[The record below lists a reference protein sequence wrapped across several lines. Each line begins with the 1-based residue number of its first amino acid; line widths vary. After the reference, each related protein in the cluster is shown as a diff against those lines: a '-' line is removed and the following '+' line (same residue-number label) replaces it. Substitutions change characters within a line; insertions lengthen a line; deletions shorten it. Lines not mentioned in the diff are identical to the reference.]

1 MWKSTAEVS
10 LSQLSA
16 ATLYTIEPIKT
27 FPKHCIVKNGVQQN
41 DYTPRQFVNVNLS
54 FDLNVN
60 VNGNGNGNG
69 NVLYDDMMT
78 V

>member
-10 LSQLSA
+10 LSQLPA

-27 FPKHCIVKNGVQQN
+27 FPKHCIVKNG
-41 DYTPRQFVNVNLS
+41 YTPRQFVNVNLS
-54 FDLNVN
+54 LDLN
-60 VNGNGNGNG
+60 VNGNGNGN
-69 NVLYDDMMT
+69 VLNDDMMT